1 MAFTVADFEDLL
13 RLLSDHPEWRAQL
26 RPVVLGEEFL
36 QIPSRLDRVD
46 DRLGTVEDQLR
57 LINARMDALD
67 QRMGALEKGMAAF
80 RERMD
85 ACELRMGAVELRMEA
100 FEQRMDVFEQRM
112 DAFEL
117 RMEAFEKRMELFD
130 KRLDR
135 MDGRMGNIEGQ
146 LLEIR
151 YERQLGSWFS
161 RWLKKPE
168 RVSTSDLDLYEAQAE
183 GRISAD
189 ELEGLTNLDLL
200 VRGNE
205 RGADAA
211 TTLHFAVE
219 VSYTVNL
226 EDVTRAF
233 DRAGALQKAGL
244 RARALV
250 GGYRATEEAER
261 LAEKLDV
268 ILDLHHPAA

>member
-36 QIPSRLDRVD
+36 QVPSRLDRVD

-67 QRMGALEKGMAAF
+67 QRMGALEKEMAAF

-85 ACELRMGAVELRMEA
+85 A
-100 FEQRMDVFEQRM
+100 
-112 DAFEL
+112 
-117 RMEAFEKRMELFD
+117 FEKRM
-130 KRLDR
+130 DR

-168 RVSTSDLDLYEAQAE
+168 RVSTSDLDLYEAQ
-183 GRISAD
+183 RSYSAD
-189 ELEGLTNLDLL
+189 DSKALPP
-200 VRGNE
+200 R
-205 RGADAA
+205 
-211 TTLHFAVE
+211 
-219 VSYTVNL
+219 SPCPWK
-226 EDVTRAF
+226 
-233 DRAGALQKAGL
+233 RAGCRCRNDPPPSRPPPREAHGV
-244 RARALV
+244 AR
-250 GGYRATEEAER
+250 
-261 LAEKLDV
+261 
-268 ILDLHHPAA
+268 

>member
-36 QIPSRLDRVD
+36 QVPSRLDRVD

-67 QRMGALEKGMAAF
+67 QRMGALEKEMAAF

-85 ACELRMGAVELRMEA
+85 A
-100 FEQRMDVFEQRM
+100 
-112 DAFEL
+112 
-117 RMEAFEKRMELFD
+117 FEKRM
-130 KRLDR
+130 DR

-146 LLEIR
+146 LLEIG